1 MKNIVIVG
9 GGIAGL
15 SALNGLIDLGISA
28 TLIESGSYPSHKL
41 CGEFLSPESIPL
53 LTKWDVMPPTRIEK
67 ISIISDKDSFQ
78 FSLPLP
84 ACSES
89 RFEFDIKLVNR
100 AIKKGARI
108 LMNAKVV
115 NIEKDNIL
123 LDNGE
128 RLPYTDLIMSTGR
141 LFGTTSPM
149 YYGFKG
155 HFEGIDL
162 QKELEMYP
170 FKGGYGGISSIGKG
184 QVNVACLIAKTHNI
198 LNDPLK
204 SLFLL
209 APALK
214 KRLEKGS
221 LILTDWIIGQIPKF
235 GIKNPPAWKNTYFIG
250 DAAGT
255 IPPATGLG
263 LSLAL
268 NSGYMAAEFAKNG
281 DYQGF
286 KWNWTKRYAYVFKYG
301 QALHYCFT
309 HPTASRSILQLTKIF
324 PQLPPKLFAWTRL
337 SS

>member
-1 MKNIVIVG
+1 MRNIVIVG

-15 SALNGLIDLGISA
+15 SALNRLIDLGISA
-28 TLIESGSYPSHKL
+28 TLIESASYPSHKI
-41 CGEFLSPESIPL
+41 CGEFFSPESIPI
-53 LTKWDVMPPTRIEK
+53 LTKWDVMPPIRIEK
-67 ISIISDKDSFQ
+67 ISIISDKDSFR

-108 LMNAKVV
+108 LMNTKVV
-115 NIEKDNIL
+115 NIEEGNIL

-141 LFGTTSPM
+141 LFGSTAPM

-162 QKELEMYP
+162 QEELEMYP

-184 QVNVACLIAKTHNI
+184 QVNVACLIAKAHNV

-209 APALK
+209 APKLK

-221 LILTDWIIGQIPKF
+221 LILTDWMVGQIPKF
-235 GIKNPPAWKNTYFIG
+235 GIKNPPVRKNTYFIG

-255 IPPATGLG
+255 ISPATGLG

-268 NSGYMAAEFAKNG
+268 TSGYMAAEFAKNG
-281 DYQGF
+281 DYEGF
-286 KWNWTKRYAYVFKYG
+286 KRDWTKRYAHVFRYG

-309 HPTASRSILQLTKIF
+309 HPMASRSILQLTKIF
-324 PQLPPKLFAWTRL
+324 PQLPPKVFGWTRL
-337 SS
+337 T

>member
-1 MKNIVIVG
+1 MKKIVIVG

-15 SALNGLIDLGISA
+15 SALNSLIDLDISA
-28 TLIESGSYPSHKL
+28 TLIESGSYPSHKI

-53 LTKWDVMPPTRIEK
+53 LANWDVTPSTRIEK
-67 ISIISDKDSFQ
+67 ISIISEKDSFQ

-89 RFEFDIKLVNR
+89 RFDFDIKLVNR

-108 LMNAKVV
+108 LKNAKVV
-115 NIEKDNIL
+115 NIEADNIL

-128 RLPYTDLIMSTGR
+128 RIPYTDLIISAGR
-141 LFGTTSPM
+141 FFGATIPM
-149 YYGFKG
+149 YYGIKG

-221 LILTDWIIGQIPKF
+221 LIFSDWIIGQIPKF

-268 NSGYMAAEFAKNG
+268 TSGYMAAQFAKKG
-281 DYQGF
+281 DYKGF
-286 KWNWTKRYAYVFKYG
+286 KWNWTKKYKHVFKYG
-301 QALHYCFT
+301 QVLHYCFT
-309 HPTASRSILQLTKIF
+309 QPIASSSILQLTKIF
-324 PQLPPKLFAWTRL
+324 PKLSHQLFAMTRL

>member
-15 SALNGLIDLGISA
+15 SALNRLIDLGVSA
-28 TLIESGSYPSHKL
+28 TLIESGSYPSHKI
-41 CGEFLSPESIPL
+41 CGEFLSPESIPI
-53 LTKWDVMPPTRIEK
+53 LTEWDVMPPTRIEK
-67 ISIISDKDSFQ
+67 ISIIADNDNFR
-78 FSLPLP
+78 FSLPIP

-89 RFEFDIKLVNR
+89 RFDFDVKLVNR
-100 AIKKGARI
+100 ALKKGARI
-108 LMNAKVV
+108 FTSTKVV
-115 NIEKDNIL
+115 NIEGDNIL
-123 LDNGE
+123 LDNGQ
-128 RLPYTDLIMSTGR
+128 RVPYTDLIMSTGR
-141 LFGTTSPM
+141 LFGSTTPM

-162 QKELEMYP
+162 QNGLEMYP
-170 FKGGYGGISSIGKG
+170 FEGGYGGISSIGKG
-184 QVNVACLIAKTHNI
+184 QVNVACLMAKTQHR

-209 APALK
+209 APALQ
-214 KRLEKGS
+214 KRLEKGT
-221 LILTDWIIGQIPKF
+221 LILPEWIIGQIPQF

-263 LSLAL
+263 ISLAL
-268 NSGYMAAEFAKNG
+268 TSGYMAAEFAKNG
-281 DYQGF
+281 DDQGF
-286 KWNWTKRYAYVFKYG
+286 KRNWTKRYAHVFKYG

-309 HPTASRSILQLTKIF
+309 HPMASRSILQLTKVF
-324 PQLPPKLFAWTRL
+324 PQLPPKIFAWTRL